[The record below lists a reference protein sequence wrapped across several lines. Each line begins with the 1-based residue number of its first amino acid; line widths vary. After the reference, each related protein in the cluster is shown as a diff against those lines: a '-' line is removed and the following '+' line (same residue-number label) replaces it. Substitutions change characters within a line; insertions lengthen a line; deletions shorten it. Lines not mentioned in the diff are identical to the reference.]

1 MKTKNG
7 LKMIVLLLIGCTVYF
22 CIEVLWRGYS
32 HWTMAL
38 VGGLCFIA
46 IGAINE
52 YIPWEM
58 GFVQQCFIGACNVT
72 GIEFVAGLILN
83 VWLELGIWDYSNL
96 PFNIMGQVCLPFF
109 FAWVAL
115 SAVAIVVDD
124 YLRYWLFNE
133 EKPHYQ
139 LI

>member
-1 MKTKNG
+1 MKTKND
-7 LKMIVLLLIGCTVYF
+7 LKMIVLLLIGGTVYF

-52 YIPWEM
+52 YIPLEM

-72 GIEFVAGLILN
+72 SIEFVAGLILN
-83 VWLELGIWDYSNL
+83 VWLGLGIWDYSNL

>member
-7 LKMIVLLLIGCTVYF
+7 LKMIVLLLIGGTVYF

-83 VWLELGIWDYSNL
+83 VWLELGIWDCSNL
-96 PFNIMGQVCLPFF
+96 PCNIMGQVCLPFF

-133 EKPHYQ
+133 ENPHYQ